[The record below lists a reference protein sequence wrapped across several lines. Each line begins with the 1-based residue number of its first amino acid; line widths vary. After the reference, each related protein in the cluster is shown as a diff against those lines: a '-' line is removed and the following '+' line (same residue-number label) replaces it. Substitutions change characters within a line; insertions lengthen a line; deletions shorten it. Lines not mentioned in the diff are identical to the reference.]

1 MIRCRTAPFAALI
14 IAGLALS
21 ACGLSM
27 TQQRKFTTYA
37 PSSLWPDGTSARAL
51 PDNVV
56 AQGDVA
62 RDRAAKAPPPITDA
76 LLARGRERFGI
87 FCAPC
92 HGAAGDGDGIIV
104 AHGFPAP
111 PSYHIDRLL
120 AAPAQHFF
128 DVMTSGYGVM
138 FAYADRVDAEDRWAI
153 AAYIRALQLSR
164 RATVAQVPDAPEKIR

>member
-1 MIRCRTAPFAALI
+1 MTRRLAIAAAI
-14 IAGLALS
+14 AVAGLTLAD
-21 ACGLSM
+21 CDLSM
-27 TQQRKFTTYA
+27 TQQRKLTTDA
-37 PSSLWPDGTSARAL
+37 PTSLWPDGTSARPL
-51 PDNVV
+51 PAHVV

-62 RDRAAKAPPPITDA
+62 SATEAKTPPPVTPA

-92 HGAAGDGDGIIV
+92 HGLAGDGDGIIV

-120 AAPAQHFF
+120 AAPAQHFY
-128 DVMTSGYGVM
+128 DVMTNGYGVM
-138 FAYADRVDAEDRWAI
+138 FSYADRVDPQDRWAI

-164 RATVAQVPDAPEKIR
+164 RTTVAAVPDAAEHIR